1 MSDLSLQA
9 HAGRWASWQCLEF
22 KPEKK
27 YEWERVGCLYKERR
41 KGWKHMYLDDE
52 AAIGIYNSWHM
63 RAGKD
68 GWQDKQI

>member
-1 MSDLSLQA
+1 
-9 HAGRWASWQCLEF
+9 
-22 KPEKK
+22 
-27 YEWERVGCLYKERR
+27 
-41 KGWKHMYLDDE
+41 MYLDDE

>member
-1 MSDLSLQA
+1 MN
-9 HAGRWASWQCLEF
+9 G
-22 KPEKK
+22 
-27 YEWERVGCLYKERR
+27 ERVACSLYKERR